1 MKTVQVEALACAGQ
15 SLRPAAM
22 TCGSVNRCSSFTIL
36 HQRGAVRTAAS
47 PSETN
52 THPHLH
58 THLCT
63 AHTHS
68 VSIKLIFEQG
78 TGFISE
84 TNGML
89 LTNADFHVSLIHL
102 SCYSG

>member
-1 MKTVQVEALACAGQ
+1 
-15 SLRPAAM
+15 M
-22 TCGSVNRCSSFTIL
+22 TCGSVNRRSSFTIL
-36 HQRGAVRTAAS
+36 HQRGAATTAVS

-52 THPHLH
+52 THPHFH

-63 AHTHS
+63 AHARS

-102 SCYSG
+102 SCYST